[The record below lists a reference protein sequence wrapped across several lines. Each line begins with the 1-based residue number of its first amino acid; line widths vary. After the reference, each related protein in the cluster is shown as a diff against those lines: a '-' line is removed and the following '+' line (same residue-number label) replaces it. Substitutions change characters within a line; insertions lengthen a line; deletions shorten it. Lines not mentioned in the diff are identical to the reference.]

1 MSSRLKQ
8 LSTVI
13 LIIFSFNYFQAKMND
28 DYVNAEV
35 STDSTVKLLIIEKT
49 ETKEE
54 RLEMRV
60 NSTGELPKTHGVDKY
75 WGIISGFG
83 LIIIGSKLTS
93 KNKTFR
99 RKIE

>member
-8 LSTVI
+8 MSIVI
-13 LIIFSFNYFQAKMND
+13 LIIFSFSYFQAKMNS

-35 STDSTVKLLIIEKT
+35 ITDSTVKLLIIEKA

-54 RLEMRV
+54 RLELRF
-60 NSTGELPKTHGVDKY
+60 NSTGELPKTHGVDKH
-75 WGIISGFG
+75 WSIISGLC
-83 LIIIGSKLTS
+83 LIIIGSKLIN

-99 RKIE
+99 RKIK